1 MRFLVAIFAFLGSI
15 FPVQTS
21 KTDQNCQYL
30 VHLGD
35 STSIPITKSLKTGYE
50 RFGFKNVT
58 VDATNGGS
66 IWYPTGYSGVEKVRR
81 YKKPGTCWVIAL
93 GTNDSASSSS
103 QFWNQRIDS
112 IMAVI
117 GDDPVMWVNV
127 WMFSRSRPTY
137 NVFVATAWNQL
148 LMKKHFIFP
157 NMVIYDWATT
167 ARTHP
172 EWFYDG
178 IHYTAEGSKQRSYY
192 ITAIASLLLH

>member
-1 MRFLVAIFAFLGSI
+1 MRFLVAIFAFLWSI
-15 FPVQTS
+15 VPVPTT
-21 KTDQNCQYL
+21 KTEQKCQYL

-35 STSIPITKSLKTGYE
+35 STSLPIINSLKNDYK
-50 RFGFKNVT
+50 RAGFTNIV

-66 IWYPTGYSGVEKVRR
+66 IWYPKGASGVEKVRK

-93 GTNDSASSSS
+93 GTNDSASSSP
-103 QFWNQRIDS
+103 QFWSQRIDS

-117 GDDPVMWVNV
+117 GTDPVMWVNV

-148 LMKKHFIFP
+148 LTKKHFIFP

-167 ARTHP
+167 AKSYP
-172 EWFYDG
+172 NWFYDG
-178 IHYTAEGSKQRSYY
+178 IHYTTEGSRQRSYWVA
-192 ITAIASLLLH
+192 TAAGFLLH